1 MSVDGDRELDA
12 SDVGFV
18 KDKKPF
24 LKFAWYSDAV
34 SFATERNIREGFQRA
49 VKMTPIL
56 QTKIVE
62 REDGRLVFTKHE
74 SEQDWP
80 NVTVHTGDYD
90 ANQVVA
96 MTNDLAEKEYAYYG
110 HGASTEAMSVALRG
124 HVVIGPKR
132 LSLVMVWPH
141 AYMDGSAVIGILV
154 KSLMYSR
161 LTKALWFT
169 VDRLSCKDMPLTLEE
184 VAFKKDSDKMLELK
198 HELTLPNPSSVKL
211 DPQNFSFSNYNAT
224 GEDEECCLRGGK
236 FEFQTLKCSRINEV
250 RKGLREAGV
259 SISSALSAL
268 SVKTVAILLHKHQL
282 NPDCRPLVASS
293 YVDVRNLGKWGDG
306 RDKRRLQLPIS
317 ANLSVICCTQI
328 PFEEAVEQGSLMK
341 MAARV
346 KQDIARLES
355 DIHYRAETVFTAG
368 YPKNTVI
375 CGTSSVMVPH
385 MDMGKW
391 TGIHNPYI
399 ETYEHYT
406 QPHLWF
412 TLVTMD
418 KLSSTPGLY
427 AGLPI
432 PGLDMEQ
439 IFEAVEEAATGSPF
453 EGIFLRE
460 GVEPIDETVSD

>member
-1 MSVDGDRELDA
+1 MSLNDRELDA

-24 LKFAWYSDAV
+24 LKFAWYSDTV
-34 SFATERNIREGFQRA
+34 SFATERNIREGFNRC

-62 REDGRLVFTKHE
+62 KDGRFFFTKHE

-80 NVTVHTGDYD
+80 TITFHSGDFD
-90 ANQVVA
+90 SDQVVT

-110 HGASTEAMSVALRG
+110 HGASTEAMTVAMRG
-124 HVVIGPKR
+124 HVVLGPKR
-132 LSLVMVWPH
+132 VSLLMVWPH
-141 AYMDGSAVIGILV
+141 AFMDGSAMIGILV

-169 VDRLSCKDMPLTLEE
+169 IDRLSSKDMPLTLKE
-184 VAFKKDSDKMLELK
+184 VAFKQDYDKILDLK
-198 HELTLPNPSSVKL
+198 HDLTQSNPSSVKL
-211 DPQNFSFSNYNAT
+211 DPRNFSFSNYNA
-224 GEDEECCLRGGK
+224 GDEDCLQGGR
-236 FEFQTLKCSRINEV
+236 FEFQTLKCSRINDV

-293 YVDVRNLGKWGDG
+293 YVDIRNLGKWGDG
-306 RDKRRLQLPIS
+306 RDKRRLQLPTS

-355 DIHYRAETVFTAG
+355 DIHFRADTVFSAG

-375 CGTSSVMVPH
+375 CGTSSVRVPH

-432 PGLDMEQ
+432 QGLDMEQ

-460 GVEPIDETVSD
+460 GVEPINEAFSN